1 MPRIDIRPRP
11 RPQAQPQPRPQAM
24 AGLIATG
31 LVAASLTAAG
41 LYATGLLA
49 AKAAQAAEPF
59 DAACEFDAD
68 RGQPVPLIITG
79 FKPGSSAVPAEKE
92 AEIQAYANELTP
104 YSKICVIG
112 QADKRGPVDANDKLA
127 MNRARA
133 VAARLIG
140 AGIEPENLAL
150 SSRAEAFGDTAP
162 GWLWFNGSRRVE
174 VVALR

>member
-11 RPQAQPQPRPQAM
+11 HAM

-31 LVAASLTAAG
+31 LIAASLTAVG

-59 DAACEFDAD
+59 DAACELDAD
-68 RGQPVPLIITG
+68 RGQPAPLIITG
-79 FKPGSSAVPAEKE
+79 FETGSSAVPAAKE
-92 AEIQAYANELTP
+92 AEIQAYARELAP

-112 QADKRGPVDANDKLA
+112 QADKRGPADANDRLA

-140 AGIEPENLAL
+140 AGIEPQNLAL

-162 GWLWFNGSRRVE
+162 NWLWFSGSRRVE
-174 VVALR
+174 IVALR